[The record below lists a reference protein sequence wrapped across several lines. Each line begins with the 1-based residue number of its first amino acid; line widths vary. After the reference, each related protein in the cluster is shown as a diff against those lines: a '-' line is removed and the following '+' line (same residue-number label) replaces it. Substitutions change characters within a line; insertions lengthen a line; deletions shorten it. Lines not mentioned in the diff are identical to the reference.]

1 LGTGGILKKVE
12 EYLSHAAECR
22 DMARTASATHRQQLQ
37 QMAETWEQLAEGTQA
52 PITQTRASG
61 WKRCDW
67 IYLARDRSKRK
78 AVVVMSSA
86 VKDRAERLF
95 RQQQEGT
102 KAFSEYQAKEQATRL
117 LTAKLRAE
125 RLAREAI
132 REKPKSKR

>member
-1 LGTGGILKKVE
+1 
-12 EYLSHAAECR
+12 
-22 DMARTASATHRQQLQ
+22 
-37 QMAETWEQLAEGTQA
+37 
-52 PITQTRASG
+52 
-61 WKRCDW
+61 
-67 IYLARDRSKRK
+67 
-78 AVVVMSSA
+78 MSSA